1 MELMLGFY
9 DSGQTMR
16 LFCKK
21 NFKKKVVYENWKR

>member
-9 DSGQTMR
+9 DSGQTTR

-21 NFKKKVVYENWKR
+21 IKKKVVYEN